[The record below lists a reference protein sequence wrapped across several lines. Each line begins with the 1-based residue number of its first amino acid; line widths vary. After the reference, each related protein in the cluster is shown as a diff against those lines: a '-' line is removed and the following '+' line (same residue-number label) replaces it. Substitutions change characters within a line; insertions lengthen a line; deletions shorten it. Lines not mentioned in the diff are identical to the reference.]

1 LSPQKAR
8 TQYGS
13 MEPYRET
20 GFPAILS
27 RWLREITLSRPE
39 AARTTIVEL
48 IIEAMLTGGGHVMHV
63 FWR

>member
-1 LSPQKAR
+1 
-8 TQYGS
+8 